1 MKFLIIIVEEDLLQ
15 DVLTGMVEVGIT
27 GATILNSVGMG
38 RALAFDVPIFAG
50 FKMEIGDEKRYN
62 KTIFAVIENE
72 TVVDELVNILKE
84 IDIDFDKP
92 QTGIMF
98 TVPIDRVVGNENG

>member
-1 MKFLIIIVEEDLLQ
+1 MKFLVIIVEEELLQ
-15 DVLTGMVEVGIT
+15 DVLTGLVEVGIT

-50 FKMEIGDEKRYN
+50 FRMEIGDEKRYN
-62 KTIFAVIENE
+62 KTIFAVIKDDS
-72 TVVDELVNILKE
+72 VVDELVKILKE
-84 IDIDFDKP
+84 IDIDFEKP

-98 TVPIDRVVGNENG
+98 TVPIDRVVGRQHD